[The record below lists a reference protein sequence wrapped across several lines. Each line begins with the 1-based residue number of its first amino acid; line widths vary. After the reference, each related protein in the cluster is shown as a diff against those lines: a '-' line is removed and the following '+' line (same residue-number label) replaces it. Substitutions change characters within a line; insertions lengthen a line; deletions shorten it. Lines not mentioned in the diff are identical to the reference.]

1 MHHRLELYCLFLVES
16 ILVGNLLAGGDRL
29 SSFFVNPVITSG
41 ARHVTDV
48 SALLLERYTV
58 LGYTQ
63 EQGKLVTLANPLGR
77 YLTYS
82 YRSREHVTL

>member
-41 ARHVTDV
+41 ARSHVTDV
-48 SALLLERYTV
+48 SALLL
-58 LGYTQ
+58 
-63 EQGKLVTLANPLGR
+63 
-77 YLTYS
+77 
-82 YRSREHVTL
+82 